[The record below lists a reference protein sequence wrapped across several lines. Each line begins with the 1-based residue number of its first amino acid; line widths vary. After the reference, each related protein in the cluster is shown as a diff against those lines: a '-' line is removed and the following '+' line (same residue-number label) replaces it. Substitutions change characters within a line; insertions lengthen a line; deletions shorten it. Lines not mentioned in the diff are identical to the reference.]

1 MSTLQQV
8 EATSKSIKAVQLI
21 GVLVVLGS
29 GATAVFYRHD
39 VGLHG
44 GLIGAGVGAGIWV
57 VGRFL
62 AWWRHG

>member
-1 MSTLQQV
+1 MTSQMLL
-8 EATSKSIKAVQLI
+8 EATSKPIKALQLV
-21 GVLVVLGS
+21 GVLIFLGS
-29 GATAVFYRHD
+29 LAAAYFYRHD

-44 GLIGAGVGAGIWV
+44 GLVGAGIGAGVWA